1 MEPSKLI
8 AVIIIL
14 SLSTCNGKF
23 QALFIF
29 SAANSKLF
37 REYIGAE
44 SDSVKLTDMPINSD
58 VEVHF
63 ILAFAID
70 YANGTTNGTTNGKFN
85 VFWKTNNLKPADI
98 VSIKNKHRNVK
109 VAVSLGGDSVDR
121 HQKAYFKP
129 KSISSWVNNAVSSL
143 TQIIKQYNLDGIDI
157 DYEHFRKGPN
167 TFALCIGQLISTLKS
182 KGVISFASI
191 APFDDGGPVQSHYL
205 ALWKKYGRQ
214 IDYVNFQFYAYDK
227 GIGVSQFLS
236 YFDAQASNYNGGKVL
251 ASFISGGDGGLGPS
265 NGFFEACNELK
276 KQRKLEGIF
285 VWCADESKKY
295 GFRYEKQSQD
305 LLASA

>member
-8 AVIIIL
+8 EVILFL
-14 SLSTCNGKF
+14 SLSTCN
-23 QALFIF
+23 
-29 SAANSKLF
+29 AANSKLF

-70 YANGTTNGTTNGKFN
+70 YANGTTTNGKFN
-85 VFWKTNNLKPADI
+85 VFWKTNNLKPEDI

-121 HQKAYFKP
+121 HHKAYFQP

-143 TQIIKQYNLDGIDI
+143 TQIIKQYNLDGIDV
-157 DYEHFRKGPN
+157 DYEHFQADPN
-167 TFALCIGQLISTLKS
+167 TFAQCIAQLISTLKS
-182 KGVISFASI
+182 KGVITFASI
-191 APFDDGGPVQSHYL
+191 APYDDSPVQSHYL
-205 ALWKKYGRQ
+205 ALWKKYGHQ

-227 GIGVSQFLS
+227 GIGVSQFLR
-236 YFDAQASNYNGGKVL
+236 YFDAQASNYKGGKVL

-285 VWCADESKKY
+285 VWCADESKKF
-295 GFRYEKQSQD
+295 GFRYEKMSQD